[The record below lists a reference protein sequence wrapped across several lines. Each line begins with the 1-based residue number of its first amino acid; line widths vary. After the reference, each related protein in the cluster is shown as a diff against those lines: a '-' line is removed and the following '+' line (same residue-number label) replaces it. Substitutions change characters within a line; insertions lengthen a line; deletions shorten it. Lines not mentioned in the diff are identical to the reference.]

1 MRSGR
6 STLWS
11 LIAILVVGGA
21 MILEGCT
28 GNNEA
33 TTSDV
38 NNKAFSFVN
47 GAVFDPGLTSIATTL
62 TFTNNATTSTLTS
75 AGGIASGTVSLSSC
89 EFTVTLST
97 YPAGMGP
104 QQNAVITL
112 NSCDFDSSND
122 TLTVANATLSLTS
135 VPATV
140 LSTSGSV
147 EQATVTDVNN
157 DSFLFPNGQVFDPA
171 LINSA
176 TTLTFTNNATTF
188 TLTSA
193 GGSAAGT
200 ATFIPCALTV
210 TASTYAPGSGPQVGE
225 VITFT
230 NDVGTSACIWDGNN
244 NTLTVATP
252 TVSVTGSL

>member
-1 MRSGR
+1 
-6 STLWS
+6 
-11 LIAILVVGGA
+11 

-230 NDVGTSACIWDGNN
+230 NDVGTSACISDSNN

-252 TVSVTGSL
+252 AVSVTGSLQ